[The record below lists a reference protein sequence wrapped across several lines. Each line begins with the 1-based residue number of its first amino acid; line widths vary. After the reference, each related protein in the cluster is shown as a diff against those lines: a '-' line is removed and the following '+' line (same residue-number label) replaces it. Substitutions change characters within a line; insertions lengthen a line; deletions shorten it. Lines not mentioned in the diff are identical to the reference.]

1 MIVYEDEARERSTVK
16 IRLRES
22 FEDYGS
28 GCEPL
33 EFEVDF
39 AGLAQ
44 PDMDATINWIAEGID
59 N

>member
-1 MIVYEDEARERSTVK
+1 
-16 IRLRES
+16 LRES

-44 PDMDATINWIAEGID
+44 PDMDATINWIAEGIE